1 MGGDRGPTQLP
12 LPFGNLNSPQS
23 ISEKNRPRH
32 FGPQTPVTK
41 GQSQRGKAM
50 EKELPPIPQGPQKTV
65 SFLGQ
70 RRPETEPGGRQALRA
85 VSSPMALRKAED
97 QDPLGYHSKEFSRN
111 LSLTLDKVNIRRSRT
126 VSVSASLTPTNLLR
140 GHILRETYQHPALDH
155 PQRAT
160 LTHWEARQRIPLIRN
175 IEALD
180 GEEEMAAAPLGLAC
194 RSLIQTHEL
203 NDQRAAKTRGLPI
216 TASISP
222 LESLLTSQINLESPP
237 LQENTLVREHIQARE
252 DDLCKMTQ
260 EPSILRSLTF
270 EDRATP
276 PRRMR
281 IHEDVICQR
290 EVGKTEALKT
300 KAATT
305 PITTIIG
312 CDQGLS
318 QSSLCQKQPERKVS
332 ESWSMLQ
339 NRHVSRQCDEQMSTS
354 TEDISTERVRHLRT
368 VKIRTQ
374 ALAPKASQTL
384 TLQHQTDAIHKEV
397 EKYSTRDL
405 ADSDKQESQAED
417 PVTSHMSM
425 STSPLT
431 VLEQATQQGQSK
443 IASTG
448 AARAAVANS
457 GKRTAETRKQNL
469 SVSGTPRALPISL
482 KKPPPDSVPS
492 RRLRNK
498 FKIMRFSNKS
508 PSKSTNTVVDG
519 IEAISSRKSSKTF
532 WAMDG
537 ENGNRQTTPTESKQ
551 LSAAS
556 QARLKAGCSTST
568 TLVNSDSEGGDT
580 GGRLRRD
587 VLSKRVLKCA
597 TDGKQ
602 IAGSVARWYW
612 KAISPCF
619 DPTSPARKRLD
630 VHKSTWTDVGM
641 FLVALSSGFVLLA
654 TAVRIAQGIAWVMQ
668 MVQGLL
674 GGLIVILGS

>member
-1 MGGDRGPTQLP
+1 
-12 LPFGNLNSPQS
+12 
-23 ISEKNRPRH
+23 
-32 FGPQTPVTK
+32 
-41 GQSQRGKAM
+41 
-50 EKELPPIPQGPQKTV
+50 
-65 SFLGQ
+65 
-70 RRPETEPGGRQALRA
+70 
-85 VSSPMALRKAED
+85 MALRKAED

-126 VSVSASLTPTNLLR
+126 VS
-140 GHILRETYQHPALDH
+140 
-155 PQRAT
+155 
-160 LTHWEARQRIPLIRN
+160 
-175 IEALD
+175 
-180 GEEEMAAAPLGLAC
+180 
-194 RSLIQTHEL
+194 
-203 NDQRAAKTRGLPI
+203 
-216 TASISP
+216 
-222 LESLLTSQINLESPP
+222 INLESPP
-237 LQENTLVREHIQARE
+237 LQENPLVREHIQARE

-339 NRHVSRQCDEQMSTS
+339 NRH
-354 TEDISTERVRHLRT
+354 
-368 VKIRTQ
+368 
-374 ALAPKASQTL
+374 
-384 TLQHQTDAIHKEV
+384 HQTDAIHKEV

-630 VHKSTWTDVGM
+630 VNKSTWTDVGM

-654 TAVRIAQGIAWVMQ
+654 TTVRIAQGIAWVMQ